1 MTPPFGANS
10 NAARDIASVLHPY
23 TDLVTHQEI
32 GPVVIT
38 RGKGVRVWDDAGKDY
53 IESVAGL
60 WCASLG
66 FDNERLVQAAAAQMR
81 KLPFY
86 HGFTAKSHEPCI
98 ELAEMLLARAP
109 VPMSKVFFANSGS
122 EANDTAIKMIWYMN
136 NALDRPRKKKII
148 GRIKGYHGITLAAAS
163 LTGLPANHRSFDVPL
178 PGFVH
183 TMTPHHYNGA
193 QPGESEDA
201 FAARCAEALEQL
213 ILAEGPDTVAAMFA
227 EPVMGAG
234 GVIVPP
240 RGYFQKIQAVC
251 RKYDVL
257 FVADEVI
264 CGFWRT
270 GSYWGSQTLGIEPD
284 ILVCAKALSSA
295 YLPISAVMVNERVF
309 QALASESHK
318 IGTFGHGF
326 TYSGHPVPAAVAIE
340 TLKIYDETEIGAH
353 VGVVGAHMQRELRR
367 RFADHPLVGEVR
379 GIGLIAAIE
388 LMEDKA
394 AHRKFDL
401 AAKVGARWT
410 KLIEAEGVIARA
422 VPGEVL
428 CFSPPLIITTAE
440 IDEMLD
446 RVERALSE
454 LTAQLRREKIAPI
467 G

>member
-23 TDLVTHQEI
+23 TDLEAHLTQ
-32 GPVVIT
+32 GPTVIT
-38 RGKGVRVWDDAGKDY
+38 HGKGVRVWDDAGKDY
-53 IESVAGL
+53 IEAVAGL

-66 FDNERLVQAAAAQMR
+66 FDNERLVEAAARQMR

-122 EANDTAIKMIWYMN
+122 EANDTAIKMIRYMN
-136 NALDRPRKKKII
+136 NALGRPAKKKIV
-148 GRIKGYHGITLAAAS
+148 GRVKGYHGITLAAAS

-183 TMTPHHYNGA
+183 TMTPHHYHEA
-193 QPGESEDA
+193 RPGEDEDA
-201 FAARCAEALEQL
+201 FASRCAETLERL
-213 ILAEGPDTVAAMFA
+213 ILAEGPETVAAMFA

-240 RGYFQKIQAVC
+240 HGYFPKIQAVC
-251 RKYDVL
+251 HKYDVL

-309 QALASESHK
+309 QALAAESHK

-340 TLKIYDETEIGAH
+340 TLKIYDETDIGSH
-353 VGVVGAHMQRELRR
+353 VADVGAHFQHELRR
-367 RFADHPLVGEVR
+367 RFAEQPLVGEVR
-379 GIGLIAAIE
+379 GLGLIAAFE
-388 LMEDKA
+388 LMEDRA
-394 AHRKFDL
+394 AHRKFDP
-401 AAKVGARWT
+401 AAKVGP
-410 KLIEAEGVIARA
+410 KLTRLMESEGVISRA
-422 VPGEVL
+422 VPGETV
-428 CFSPPLIITTAE
+428 CFSPPLVITRAE
-440 IDEMLD
+440 IDDLLT
-446 RVERALSE
+446 RVERALGT
-454 LTAQLRREKIAPI
+454 LTAELRGGKLTAV
-467 G
+467 